1 MFETGL
7 TYINDSLEK
16 IFRRLINASFEILLE
31 TKFKMYSNN
40 DQFISQLKCL
50 VNESFSNLLDAI
62 RNDCLTSIHKET

>member
-50 VNESFSNLLDAI
+50 VNESFSNLLEAI
-62 RNDCLTSIHKET
+62 RKECLKSINKET